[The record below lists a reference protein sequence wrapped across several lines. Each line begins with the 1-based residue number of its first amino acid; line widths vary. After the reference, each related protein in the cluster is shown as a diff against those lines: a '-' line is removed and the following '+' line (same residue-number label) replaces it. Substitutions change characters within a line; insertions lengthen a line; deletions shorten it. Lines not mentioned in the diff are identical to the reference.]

1 MFKRF
6 FYISKKVS
14 WTVFSNYVVFYG
26 DVFSADTLFDCSA
39 ATPSGGSKLSD
50 PRPEMPDV

>member
-1 MFKRF
+1 MSNVCSKDF

-14 WTVFSNYVVFYG
+14 WTVFSDYVVFYG

-39 ATPSGGSKLSD
+39 ATPSGG
-50 PRPEMPDV
+50 PPTGNA